1 MIDCLSAGLF
11 YYGALIA
18 TDFLPLC
25 GAFLHVFLPP
35 SSGIWA
41 LHVFENCQKPGG
53 GMGTLRFD

>member
-1 MIDCLSAGLF
+1 
-11 YYGALIA
+11 LIA